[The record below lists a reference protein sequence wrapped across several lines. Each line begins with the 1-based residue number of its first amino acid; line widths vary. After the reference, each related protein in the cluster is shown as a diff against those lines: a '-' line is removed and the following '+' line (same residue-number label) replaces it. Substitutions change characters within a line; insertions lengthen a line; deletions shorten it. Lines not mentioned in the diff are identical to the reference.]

1 MDSFCLVLLVL
12 FSLGLVF
19 ILCPVL
25 SEIKY
30 ANIMTS
36 VGYFQFLVH
45 EDKNLECVAAENA
58 F

>member
-1 MDSFCLVLLVL
+1 MVLLVL

-19 ILCPVL
+19 ILRPVL

-36 VGYFQFLVH
+36 IGYFQFLVH

>member
-36 VGYFQFLVH
+36 IGYFQFLVH
-45 EDKNLECVAAENA
+45 EDKNLERVAAENA